1 MLQFAAKNKEQT
13 KKAERSREEREEG
26 KGGKLFP
33 SQSSRVFL
41 SPKIFD

>member
-1 MLQFAAKNKEQT
+1 MLQFAAENKEQT
-13 KKAERSREEREEG
+13 EKAERSREEREAG

-41 SPKIFD
+41 SPKIFG